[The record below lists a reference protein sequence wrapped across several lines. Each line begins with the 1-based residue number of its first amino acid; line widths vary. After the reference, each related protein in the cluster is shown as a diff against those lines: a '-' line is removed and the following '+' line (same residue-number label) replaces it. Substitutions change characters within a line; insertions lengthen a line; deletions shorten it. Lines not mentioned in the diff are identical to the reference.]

1 MPIKIVILFLRFWQP
16 ASLLYPCVVV
26 EEDSGRDHGEADDDG
41 PEVELQFVGRVAAP
55 HHVLPAV

>member
-1 MPIKIVILFLRFWQP
+1 MCFPRS
-16 ASLLYPCVVV
+16 SLGYPCVVV

-41 PEVELQFVGRVAAP
+41 PEVKLQLVGVVVAP